1 MTTEQMR
8 LTADS
13 RNEKKIE
20 ENQAEYNQQMVHQTN
35 KVKQAKL
42 KEGDTVSIK
51 IGLTVVCEMKWS
63 ETKWNETK

>member
-20 ENQAEYNQQMVHQTN
+20 ENQAEYNQQIVRQTN

-51 IGLTVVCEMKWS
+51 IGLTVVCK
-63 ETKWNETK
+63 TKWNETK

>member
-42 KEGDTVSIK
+42 KGDTVSIK

>member
-8 LTADS
+8 LTPDS

-42 KEGDTVSIK
+42 KGDTVSIK
-51 IGLTVVCEMKWS
+51 IGLTVVCKMKWS